1 MRGRSLE
8 RFSLATVL
16 ITLPDQLALEAEQAG
31 LLLPE
36 MLEGWLREQLRR
48 QSIDKLFSAM
58 ERMALVDDPPF
69 MSAAEIAQEMEMM
82 RREQRRS
89 PLP

>member
-1 MRGRSLE
+1 MRGGSLE

-31 LLLPE
+31 LLSPE

-58 ERMALVDDPPF
+58 ERMAFVDDPPF
-69 MSAAEIAQEMEMM
+69 MPAAEIAQEMEMM